1 MVEIKQ
7 ILYPIDFSD
16 NNRKIVPYV
25 QMMAAK
31 LGAGLHLLNVLRD
44 LDAYAGFYVPHT
56 NIEALIGEI
65 AGQADQKMQE
75 FVESDL
81 ADVSSVKTRVVT
93 GDPAREIVKYAQE
106 NDIGLIVMGT
116 HGRSGLDRA
125 IFGSVAEKVVKHST
139 VPVLT
144 VNPHHV

>member
-56 NIEALIGEI
+56 NIEGLIAEI
-65 AGQADQKMQE
+65 AGRADKKMQE
-75 FVESDL
+75 FVEADL
-81 ADVSSVKTRVVT
+81 GDLTSVKTKVVT
-93 GDPAREIVKYAQE
+93 GDPSREIVKYAKE
-106 NDIGLIVMGT
+106 NGIGLIVMGT

>member
-1 MVEIKQ
+1 MAEIKQ

-75 FVESDL
+75 FVEANL
-81 ADVSSVKTRVVT
+81 AGVSSVKTKVVT
-93 GDPAREIVKYAQE
+93 GDPAREIVKYANE
-106 NDIGLIVMGT
+106 NGMGLIVMGT
-116 HGRSGLDRA
+116 HGRTGLDRA
-125 IFGSVAEKVVKHST
+125 IFGSVAEKVVKHSK

-144 VNPHHV
+144 VNPYHV